1 MVVDTKPK
9 KVKEPTSFSMSNPS
23 RLIPSQARFV
33 SLQEGQRYVPVC
45 RQNRPAGIVML
56 RDTDPSAPEVVEKGT
71 FCDKMLFVVHLL
83 PCFLLHSD
91 WFL

>member
-9 KVKEPTSFSMSNPS
+9 KVKEPTSFSMTNPS

-56 RDTDPSAPEVVEKGT
+56 RDTDPSAPEVVEKGA
-71 FCDKMLFVVHLL
+71 FCSVGCVFLLFNFVVRVPGCILK
-83 PCFLLHSD
+83 
-91 WFL
+91 